1 MEERHLKLNK
11 KDIAYLQFI
20 LEGYEGLVT
29 ATTIDKKAAIVKLFI
44 VPDAVQEVDAILL
57 ALKREIDIAEIDPGE
72 NK

>member
-1 MEERHLKLNK
+1 M
-11 KDIAYLQFI
+11 
-20 LEGYEGLVT
+20 T